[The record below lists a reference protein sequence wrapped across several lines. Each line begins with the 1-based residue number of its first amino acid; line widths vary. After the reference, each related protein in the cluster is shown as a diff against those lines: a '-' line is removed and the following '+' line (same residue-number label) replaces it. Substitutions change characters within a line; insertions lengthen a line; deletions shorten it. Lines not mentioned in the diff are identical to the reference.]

1 MRSSKTSILLA
12 AAAAMIGTTAGAFM
26 PAVPEPIRAGHV
38 PSAYTYPTRWRN
50 RGRHKPAGAK
60 LARRATQGTVGR
72 ASIR

>member
-1 MRSSKTSILLA
+1 MRGSKTSMLLA

-26 PAVPEPIRAGHV
+26 PAVPEPMRAGSV
-38 PSAYTYPTRWRN
+38 PIAYTHAPRGRGG
-50 RGRHKPAGAK
+50 GRHKPAGAK